1 MRPPAAGRRRRRAA
15 TAAAKWQ
22 APRAHR
28 LRRAASSISTSRALA
43 ESRPVVARGAAGV
56 AGDKGVAYAA
66 QDVSYEAPIAFPP
79 HERAV
84 EIEIDL
90 GLGGEE
96 ATVIGADLTH
106 EYVATNADYR
116 S

>member
-1 MRPPAAGRRRRRAA
+1 MGCVRAP
-15 TAAAKWQ
+15 TAAD
-22 APRAHR
+22 APTTCSARARARNLRHR
-28 LRRAASSISTSRALA
+28 CRLAARHARA

-56 AGDKGVAYAA
+56 DGAKGVSYAA

-90 GLGGEE
+90 GLGGAE